1 MRPEGVPRLAI
12 MAAMTRHQAHRAA
25 LLLLLGAGPAAGVAV
40 QTTGDETPSTQFGEA
55 VEVRVVNVDVYVTDK
70 EGNPVTGLG
79 PEDFELYEDK
89 RPVQI
94 SNFYAI
100 EDGGAT
106 GESERE
112 ADPPAATPVARDEL
126 PAEQR
131 LHMIVY
137 VDNLNLRPFNR
148 NRVLRSLR
156 EFLDRHLEPGDRAM
170 VVSYERA
177 LHVRQPFTSD
187 PAALSRALLELETTT
202 AQGVHAD
209 SDRRDVMR
217 EIQEADDAGLAESR
231 VRTYAEAQYN
241 DLQFTIDALK
251 DFVRHL
257 GGLPGRKALI
267 YVSDGVP
274 MRPGEDLY
282 HALNDRFSQRVSL
295 LEVQRYDAS
304 RRFDELASAAASDR
318 VAFYALEATGLRVPS
333 SASVVERQ
341 PGAGPLIDSVYIS
354 NMQAPLQL
362 LAEKTGGKAVL
373 NTNQMGPA
381 LDRIGRELD
390 TYYSLGYQPGHHGD
404 GRYHRIEVKVK
415 GKGLRVRHRQGYRDE
430 PVETQMEQ
438 AVMAGLMFGRDDN
451 PLAVRLEVGDAVKLE
466 DGNYRVPLRVLL
478 PLPNLTLI
486 PRGDERTGRVRVF
499 LAVMD
504 ERGDST
510 PVHQVPISIHI
521 KEERWEAVRSA
532 MYPYEIPLTMAPGQ
546 QRMVIGVRDEIGAA
560 ESFVVQTV
568 SPGS

>member
-1 MRPEGVPRLAI
+1 MTGMATTTIRPLAPWL
-12 MAAMTRHQAHRAA
+12 AV
-25 LLLLLGAGPAAGVAV
+25 LGLLGAGVAAQAPEESA
-40 QTTGDETPSTQFGEA
+40 DLEQFGEA
-55 VEVRVVNVDVYVTDK
+55 VEVRVVNVDVHVTDK
-70 EGNPVTGLG
+70 KGNPVTGLG
-79 PEDFELYEDK
+79 PEDFELFEDG
-89 RPVQI
+89 RPVAI
-94 SNFYAI
+94 SNFYAV
-100 EDGGAT
+100 ENGRPAAET
-106 GESERE
+106 TAE
-112 ADPPAATPVARDEL
+112 AEPPPAAEAPATPPTVTATEEL
-126 PAEQR
+126 PPEQQ

-148 NRVLRSLR
+148 NRVLRALR
-156 EFLDRHLEPGDRAM
+156 TFLDEHLKPGDRAM

-187 PAALSRALLELETTT
+187 PAALSRALLELETVT

-209 SDRRDVMR
+209 SDRRDVLR
-217 EIQEADDAGLAESR
+217 DIQERDDLGFAESR

-251 DFVRHL
+251 DFARHL
-257 GGLPGRKALI
+257 GGLPGRKALV

-282 HALNDRFSQRVSL
+282 HALNEKFSQQVSL
-295 LEVQRYDAS
+295 LEVQRFDAS
-304 RRFDELASAAASDR
+304 RRFDELASQAASDR

-333 SASVVERQ
+333 SASVLERQ
-341 PGAGPLIDSVYIS
+341 PGAGPLVDSVYIS
-354 NMQAPLQL
+354 NLQAPLQL

-381 LDRIGRELD
+381 LDRIARELD

-466 DGNYRVPLRVLL
+466 DGNYRVPLRLLL
-478 PLPNLTLI
+478 PLQNLTLI

-499 LAVMD
+499 LAVVD

-510 PVHQVPISIHI
+510 PVHQVPIPIHI
-521 KEERWEAVRSA
+521 KEERWEAVRTA

-546 QRMVIGVRDEIGAA
+546 QRMAIGVRDEIGAA

-568 SPGS
+568 TPGS

>member
-1 MRPEGVPRLAI
+1 

-25 LLLLLGAGPAAGVAV
+25 LLLLLLGAGSAAGVAA
-40 QTTGDETPSTQFGEA
+40 QTADEETPSTQFGEA

-89 RPVQI
+89 RPVEI
-94 SNFYAI
+94 SNFYAV
-100 EDGGAT
+100 EDGSPTAETEDEAIPPEDAPSSQTAPPTAT
-106 GESERE
+106 
-112 ADPPAATPVARDEL
+112 DEL

-148 NRVLRSLR
+148 NRVLRALR

-170 VVSYERA
+170 VVSYERS

-187 PAALSRALLELETTT
+187 PAALSRALLELERVT

-209 SDRRDVMR
+209 SDRRDVLR
-217 EIQEADDAGLAESR
+217 DIQERDDLGFAESR
-231 VRTYAEAQYN
+231 VRSYAEAQYN

-251 DFVRHL
+251 DFARQL

-282 HALNDRFSQRVSL
+282 HALNEKFSQQVSL
-295 LEVQRYDAS
+295 LEVQRFDAS
-304 RRFDELASAAASDR
+304 RRFDELASMAASDR

-333 SASVVERQ
+333 SASALERQ
-341 PGAGPLIDSVYIS
+341 PGAGPLVDSVYIS
-354 NMQAPLQL
+354 NLQAPLQL

-381 LDRIGRELD
+381 LDRIARELD

-451 PLAVRLEVGDAVKLE
+451 PLAVRLEIGDAVKLE
-466 DGNYRVPLRVLL
+466 DGNYRVPLRLLL

-499 LAVMD
+499 LAVVD

-510 PVHQVPISIHI
+510 PVHQVPIPIHI
-521 KEERWEAVRSA
+521 KEERWEAVRTA

-546 QRMVIGVRDEIGAA
+546 QRMAIGVRDEIGAA

-568 SPGS
+568 TPGS